1 MSHLK
6 STSIDHTSVVL
17 MKSVG
22 TNAMWPF
29 RQRANSKLTLIW
41 CTFLE
46 MFKVIMMLETYL
58 ISSQVKI
65 KIVVQ
70 VNSMKVE
77 RNINPRNLR
86 NF

>member
-1 MSHLK
+1 M
-6 STSIDHTSVVL
+6 
-17 MKSVG
+17 
-22 TNAMWPF
+22 
-29 RQRANSKLTLIW
+29 
-41 CTFLE
+41 FLE

>member
-1 MSHLK
+1 
-6 STSIDHTSVVL
+6 
-17 MKSVG
+17 
-22 TNAMWPF
+22 MWPF
-29 RQRANSKLTLIW
+29 RQKVNFKLTLIW